1 MERAGSAGAVQQTG
15 QRIGTAV
22 GIAAVGAIF
31 FAQLAANGGSWGL
44 AFRTALL
51 VTIGFV
57 LVALAA
63 AVYDVTAARRAP
75 APDREPV
82 GAGRPG

>member
-1 MERAGSAGAVQQTG
+1 V
-15 QRIGTAV
+15 
-22 GIAAVGAIF
+22 F

-57 LVALAA
+57 LVALVA
-63 AVYDVTAARRAP
+63 AVADVTLGHRHRP
-75 APDREPV
+75 APDHGEM
-82 GAGRPG
+82 AAAH